1 MITEKVT
8 RTDVEVFYVPASA
21 MAKDAGYTTLAN
33 MVLMGKL
40 IKETGAVSFAN
51 NQATFEKFIPAKKA
65 ALIEQNC
72 QALQAGYDF

>member
-1 MITEKVT
+1 MSQTAFLGNADGPKDQNPTYYIS
-8 RTDVEVFYVPASA
+8 DSMFY
-21 MAKDAGYTTLAN
+21 
-33 MVLMGKL
+33 
-40 IKETGAVSFAN
+40 N